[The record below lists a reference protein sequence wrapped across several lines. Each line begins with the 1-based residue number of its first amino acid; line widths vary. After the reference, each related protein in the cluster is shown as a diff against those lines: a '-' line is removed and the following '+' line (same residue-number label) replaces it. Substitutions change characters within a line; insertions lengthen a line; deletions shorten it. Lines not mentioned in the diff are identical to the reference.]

1 MPHNT
6 THNFNIELLKEPRKP
21 NSFHL
26 QFDLPILNTPPPRA
40 HSFPNLSTRTIVE
53 TPRNYKNQARTSA
66 KLQRPRSPK
75 ATAFSIN
82 ADILKAEG
90 HRFAMQLRTRC
101 ALPREQV
108 ICVKDLYP
116 DTDVKYY
123 PACTLLHRCDASTG
137 CCEDPTESCQTHF
150 SEQIVLYFRSNI
162 DSEVLKLPFTNHTS
176 CRCSQKRSHSY
187 DETPSSITKAED
199 EDDYSPE
206 EDDAEENILGNCPR
220 CPKPFNK
227 RLVRGV
233 CDCDCFDND
242 EVCLAIKRGNEALT
256 NAERRCISSRVCQ
269 KPRCDKGTHF
279 NVDLGECRKFIEENN
294 IDDHL
299 YDNDESD
306 ANDDD
311 DDSEEQN
318 QQQLDE
324 GDPHPGKAK
333 CDHRKDN

>member
-1 MPHNT
+1 MKSVYLVLILMIMGTSRGYEHSRQRWKRHLASEAGRMPHNT

-123 PACTLLHRCDASTG
+123 PACTLLH
-137 CCEDPTESCQTHF
+137 
-150 SEQIVLYFRSNI
+150 
-162 DSEVLKLPFTNHTS
+162 
-176 CRCSQKRSHSY
+176 RCSQKRSHSY